1 MPTPHI
7 PARVSPALA
16 DLYRRVRAMAE
27 DERTSA
33 LVDYLDDLRREFDWA
48 SAELKALGF
57 CAPCYLSGLTRGDDH
72 DCSGET

>member
-16 DLYRRVRAMAE
+16 DLYRRVHAMAE
-27 DERTSA
+27 DEQTSA
-33 LVDYLDDLRREFDWA
+33 LVDYLEDLRREFDWA

-72 DCSGET
+72 HCSGET